1 MSVDTSATNSYLSNV
16 GMKIPQLETFCFL
29 FAMREHHLSFNPFVI
44 YSLLI
49 TELLS
54 IDIFIFKYLAS
65 VDPLLFSERECFI
78 LLQRSNEADKV

>member
-1 MSVDTSATNSYLSNV
+1 MSVDTSATNSYLSKV

-54 IDIFIFKYLAS
+54 IDIHLSLNIGLCRPI
-65 VDPLLFSERECFI
+65 VV
-78 LLQRSNEADKV
+78 Q